1 MSSGKARST
10 VSLAIGVAH
19 QFMVR
24 GHTTPGQVPTD
35 GDTLFVVL
43 FDGLGSR
50 TMPQLEG
57 YVARL
62 RGTLTL
68 TDRVG
73 SVTHVQVH
81 LPPTKGDDTGA
92 LFLARGCRFAL
103 GLKRFI
109 ANRQ

>member
-1 MSSGKARST
+1 VPNGKARST

-24 GHTTPGQVPTD
+24 GYMTPGQVPAD

-73 SVTHVQVH
+73 PMTHVQVH
-81 LPPTKGDDTGA
+81 LPLAKGNYTAGR
-92 LFLARGCRFAL
+92 FLARGCHFAL
-103 GLKRFI
+103 GLQRLI
-109 ANRQ
+109 ANRR